1 MPIAD
6 GDPEDLPL
14 LRFEIILLFSRC
26 AFVPGDQNTQSL
38 KDRGLSF
45 EMILEAMGSGG
56 LPDGLPDAAH
66 PGQVVLAVEVA
77 GYVHAV
83 PCEFR
88 GEDLSMISAFPSG
101 KLHPIYH
108 R

>member
-6 GDPEDLPL
+6 GDPEDMPL
-14 LRFEIILLFSRC
+14 LRFEIFSRC
-26 AFVPGDQNTQSL
+26 AFVPGDQNNQGL

-45 EMILEAMGSGG
+45 EMILEVTGSGG
-56 LPDGLPDAAH
+56 WPDGLPDAAH

-83 PCEFR
+83 PCERR
-88 GEDLSMISAFPSG
+88 GEDLRMITAFSSG
-101 KLHPIYH
+101 KLQPPYH